1 MAQVYCWPA
10 ASANVVGVGGTTLNL
25 NSDGTVI
32 SETAW
37 SESSGGVSDYVPRPA
52 YQTNFGLTIR

>member
-1 MAQVYCWPA
+1 MWPA
-10 ASANVVGVGGTTLNL
+10 ASANVVSVGGTTLNL

-37 SESSGGVSDYVPRPA
+37 SNSSGGVSKYVPTPSLSNKLWT
-52 YQTNFGLTIR
+52 YLF